1 MRHGQANSTATNE
14 ADYDRLSDLGHQQ
27 AAWLGDHLRAH
38 EAPFD
43 LVLTGTLR
51 RQQQTAQAMGEMGAA
66 PQTDARLNEMDYFTL
81 GKALESHHG
90 VPMPAPDEFITHV
103 PQVLEAW
110 HRAEIAGQESFA
122 DFETRVTGVLQMAT
136 QPGKRVLCVTSGGVI
151 GMIIRHL
158 LDLSLTRMAHVL
170 DPIRNTSVH
179 RIQVQPVGA
188 ILAGYNA
195 TPHLDAPD
203 RLHAHTRF

>member
-110 HRAEIAGQESFA
+110 HRAEISGQESFA